1 MKILIDTC
9 VIIDALQ
16 ARKPF
21 NEDAEKV
28 ILAVAQNKCEGYIT
42 AKSVTDIYYL
52 IHRCTHSDSET
63 RNIISKVLMIIN
75 ILDTTGIDIKKA
87 MLSEMSDYEDAVM
100 VETAVRENVDLI
112 VTRYIKDFVKSKVK
126 VKTPKEFIDNIH

>member
-100 VETAVRENVDLI
+100 VETALRENVDLI
-112 VTRYIKDFVKSKVK
+112 VTRNIKDFVKSKVK
-126 VKTPKEFIDNIH
+126 VKTPTEFIDNIH

>member
-100 VETAVRENVDLI
+100 VETALRENVDLI
-112 VTRYIKDFVKSKVK
+112 VTRNIKDFVKAKVK
-126 VKTPKEFIDNIH
+126 VKTPTEFIDNIH

>member
-21 NEDAEKV
+21 NEGAEKV

-100 VETAVRENVDLI
+100 VETALRENVDLI
-112 VTRYIKDFVKSKVK
+112 VTRNIKDFVKAKVK

>member
-16 ARKPF
+16 ARKQF

-100 VETAVRENVDLI
+100 VETALRENVDLI
-112 VTRYIKDFVKSKVK
+112 VTRNIKDFVKSKVK